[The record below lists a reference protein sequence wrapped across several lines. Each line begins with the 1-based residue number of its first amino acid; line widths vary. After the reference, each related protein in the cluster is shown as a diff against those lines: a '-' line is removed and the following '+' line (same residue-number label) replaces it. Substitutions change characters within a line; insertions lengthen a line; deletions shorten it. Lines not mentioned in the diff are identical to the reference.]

1 MSLIKGAKSKPLPK
15 FQKPE
20 NEFLTHSQKNDD
32 VMTKKIVIIIVIKM
46 MKK

>member
-20 NEFLTHSQKNDD
+20 NEFLTHSQTNDD
-32 VMTKKIVIIIVIKM
+32 DDNDEENCIDNDYCD
-46 MKK
+46 